1 MMDSGVFFVA
11 QFPAMKNTVGG
22 GLSQLS
28 VFGVVLKSIPDFL
41 FSLGKQ
47 SFPLSLLLILRS
59 LPLTETGS

>member
-1 MMDSGVFFVA
+1 
-11 QFPAMKNTVGG
+11 MKNTVGG

-47 SFPLSLLLILRS
+47 SFPLSVLLILRS